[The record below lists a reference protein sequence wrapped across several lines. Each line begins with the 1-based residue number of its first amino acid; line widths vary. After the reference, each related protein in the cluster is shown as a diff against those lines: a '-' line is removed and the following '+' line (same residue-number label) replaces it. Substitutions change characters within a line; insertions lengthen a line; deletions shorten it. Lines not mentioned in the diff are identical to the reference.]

1 MSPMTYFV
9 SYKTPH
15 GSTNVIPYGNKQLA
29 IHAAAAL
36 KEYYSGKTSLFIRED
51 GRTIPL
57 DF

>member
-1 MSPMTYFV
+1 MTYFV